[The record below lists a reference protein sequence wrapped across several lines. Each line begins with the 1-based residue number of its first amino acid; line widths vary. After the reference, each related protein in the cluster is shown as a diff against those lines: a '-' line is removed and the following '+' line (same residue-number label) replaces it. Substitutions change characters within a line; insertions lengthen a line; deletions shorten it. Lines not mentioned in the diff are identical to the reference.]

1 MVNCPSHPPLVF
13 CRSSL
18 SWRLPHSQQFLKGG
32 VMSCQ
37 GWHRWSKWTNDKQ
50 WLGRHAKIVPTKT
63 CQCKLSG
70 QVLPCCGSLPK
81 FCSWSMSMASV
92 ELHSYMIIVFFLSE
106 WITILAK
113 AVRRPWIL
121 SGLKGYG
128 SWKANISNRQKHNKT
143 ENQQSSTKDTRWGI
157 RCVGRQ
163 TLRVGLSCFFQET
176 TNLEMITPMSDHHPK
191 YGHKK

>member
-1 MVNCPSHPPLVF
+1 MVNNGWHGKGWSIAPSHPPLVF

-92 ELHSYMIIVFFLSE
+92 ELHSYMIIVFFVVRMNHNSCKGSKAALDTQRFERIWELEGKHIKSAKTQQDWE
-106 WITILAK
+106 PTILN
-113 AVRRPWIL
+113 
-121 SGLKGYG
+121 KGYKMRN
-128 SWKANISNRQKHNKT
+128 SM
-143 ENQQSSTKDTRWGI
+143 
-157 RCVGRQ
+157 CRQ
-163 TLRVGLSCFFQET
+163 TNSQSWSWVVFSRKRLILRW
-176 TNLEMITPMSDHHPK
+176 
-191 YGHKK
+191 

>member
-1 MVNCPSHPPLVF
+1 MGKDGQLPISPSLGVLPEQPLLASAAFPAIPQGRRDVLP
-13 CRSSL
+13 RMTSL
-18 SWRLPHSQQFLKGG
+18 VK
-32 VMSCQ
+32 M
-37 GWHRWSKWTNDKQ
+37 KQ
-50 WLGRHAKIVPTKT
+50 WLWRLAKIVPTKT

-81 FCSWSMSMASV
+81 FRSWSMSMASV
-92 ELHSYMIIVFFLSE
+92 ELHSYMIIVFLLSE

-113 AVRRPWIL
+113 AVRWPWIL

-157 RCVGRQ
+157 RCVSRQ
-163 TLRVGLSCFFQET
+163 TLVGLSCDFQET
-176 TNLEMITPMSDHHPK
+176 TNLEMITPMSDIVRSLSQIWS
-191 YGHKK
+191 